1 MKARSLEF
9 FLLNF
14 SVKVNL
20 SAGQLD
26 HEHEPQLAVLC
37 CWEPYGNN
45 LSFIGGMFLYD
56 GVLIVLLLAFEG
68 LLTGLLPRQQTDVAP
83 WCLAAQRNWTELS
96 STKCTVVCMTF
107 TKYTFQILFDSCALF
122 SKSWKKPNSVHFSS
136 RHSQTALPFWVQ
148 KFSTCKHHEFTE
160 TNPYHAP
167 CIIVRYQ
174 PVPHNKPEI
183 SQFLSTPACCDPK
196 DSAQLSSE
204 FRGNHAP
211 TSVIQEI
218 QLESHFFLCL
228 QQLKYHIL
236 TNCFYVPECRNNR
249 KYSHKCSFLYLC

>member
-1 MKARSLEF
+1 MLHLDVSPHNEIERNSHPRSA
-9 FLLNF
+9 LLCAWPLPNVRFRYCSTLVPF
-14 SVKVNL
+14 SRKV
-20 SAGQLD
+20 
-26 HEHEPQLAVLC
+26 E
-37 CWEPYGNN
+37 
-45 LSFIGGMFLYD
+45 
-56 GVLIVLLLAFEG
+56 
-68 LLTGLLPRQQTDVAP
+68 
-83 WCLAAQRNWTELS
+83 
-96 STKCTVVCMTF
+96 
-107 TKYTFQILFDSCALF
+107 
-122 SKSWKKPNSVHFSS
+122 KKPNSVHFSS

-148 KFSTCKHHEFTE
+148 KFSTCKHHEITE